1 MNQISLTSEHDTSWE
16 DVDDSCLENIK
27 LLKATYSKLFNQQGE
42 TCKTLLLRLFE
53 NIEFIVQR
61 EFTDYKK
68 LDTKYKNMVR
78 QCQLYEKIFKQRN
91 CQWSFLNDE
100 SCDTYADH
108 SLTMIT
114 PFHAQAAAPD
124 LLQSTTAIGTYR
136 NRHRKRSTL
145 FVSHLSN
152 SKYAS
157 TPTSVKK
164 HQESLLAPVASVE
177 QGTTKISPIF
187 DNDIFNQTNSFFA
200 TSSVG
205 IQCTLYKDDV
215 DCSIDVIPRMNREQT
230 DDIRNDTLE
239 NVLVENRR
247 DQSIQYEIM
256 QETMIEQYCQTSQN
270 IGKVSVDNQTQ
281 YDSEL
286 FIEPCQICIERR
298 QNFTQTIE
306 QETQYVILASSCLV
320 QTDNIESS
328 STGIQC
334 TLCKDDV
341 DCSINVIP
349 RMDRAQTDD
358 IRNDTLENV
367 LVENRR
373 DQSIQYEI
381 MQETMIEQYCQTSQD
396 IDKIFVDNQ
405 TQSDGELFI
414 EPCQICVER
423 RQNFTHTIEQET
435 QYVIFTSSCLVQ
447 TDDIESPSSSTGIQC
462 TLYKDDV
469 DCSIDV
475 IPRMDGEQ
483 TENIRNDTSENV
495 LVENLRDQSIQY
507 EIMQETM
514 IEQYCQTSQDIDKI
528 FVDNQTQ
535 SDGELFMEPCQICIE
550 RRLNFTETVEQE
562 TQYVIFTSSRLIQTD
577 CKQNQDSC
585 SQTPCFEM
593 IHEHTQATI
602 IQQDVGLQTS
612 LIDQT
617 EQMCDKDIQTDQTAV
632 LSTVYD
638 SVIHS
643 SFPAYSS
650 TIYLTLPSYRDCVDE
665 AIQCT
670 DPSILETSSSKRL
683 SSILL
688 LPLTSNR
695 LPPPPSSRRS
705 NRLSDIDNI
714 KNTSMQTEQET
725 DTSLDERQRLAQ
737 DIARLRESNEKKDE
751 TIQWWIESSTN
762 AKIKCKELTKQIQLL
777 SKNRRQTETN
787 LLDVLEQLTLVW
799 KIMCCENETDDGDK
813 ENSWPLP
820 PVGECLKT
828 PINGRL
834 LSNQSM
840 FDENIDESSLITRIN
855 SLCQLIVERFQVD
868 NKWHMDYEKG
878 ICDNNK
884 LCNDDNNQIKLIPLD
899 IDHYN
904 DELTMLNN
912 QLDKEQNAKYELIQK
927 LDKATQLIE
936 QMMCDHKS
944 EKNELELLLM
954 GKDEQITK
962 LVSKDIGHANKEYD
976 ILQQLN
982 NEKEKELNK
991 ITEEYAML
999 YYEYEAERRRNID
1012 LSEAKDRLCD
1022 HIKTLSDELGDKEV
1036 KQEKLT
1042 IKSGQQ
1048 HKLIHYMLPKID
1060 CTPTPKK

>member
-136 NRHRKRSTL
+136 NRHPKRSTL

-367 LVENRR
+367 LVENR
-373 DQSIQYEI
+373 
-381 MQETMIEQYCQTSQD
+381 
-396 IDKIFVDNQ
+396 
-405 TQSDGELFI
+405 
-414 EPCQICVER
+414 
-423 RQNFTHTIEQET
+423 
-435 QYVIFTSSCLVQ
+435 
-447 TDDIESPSSSTGIQC
+447 
-462 TLYKDDV
+462 
-469 DCSIDV
+469 
-475 IPRMDGEQ
+475 
-483 TENIRNDTSENV
+483 
-495 LVENLRDQSIQY
+495 RDQSIQY

-1060 CTPTPKK
+1060 CTPTPKKV